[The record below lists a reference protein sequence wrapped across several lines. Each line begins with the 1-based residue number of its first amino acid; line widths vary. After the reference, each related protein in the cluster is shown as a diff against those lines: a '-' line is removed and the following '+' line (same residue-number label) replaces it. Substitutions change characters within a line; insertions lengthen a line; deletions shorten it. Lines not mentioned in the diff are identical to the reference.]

1 MTRKKL
7 VRRVRRMRE
16 LYAEFENHALET
28 TDLEKKLY
36 YRKAAYHVIVAV
48 CFLLDANPKK

>member
-1 MTRKKL
+1 
-7 VRRVRRMRE
+7 MRE